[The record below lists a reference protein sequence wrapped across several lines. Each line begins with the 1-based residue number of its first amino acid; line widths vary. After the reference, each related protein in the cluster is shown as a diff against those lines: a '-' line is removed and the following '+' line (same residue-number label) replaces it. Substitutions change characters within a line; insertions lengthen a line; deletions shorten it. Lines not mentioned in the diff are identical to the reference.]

1 MTNADKI
8 RKMSNEELLEWLVDK
23 VDFVCMAYGTERC
36 RKCESCRSCWKGWL
50 ADELNTNKDKDKN
63 TSTEDGKMENERQDF
78 FFVWTDRENWGTHI
92 TRNYIPKAYEKRGL
106 GFCESAVTFIDQD
119 ESFENLEEA
128 VRTLY
133 NLGIDAL
140 RVRSEEGG
148 LKVLA
153 KEPNPLLFRCLCKGE
168 VAQFRC
174 VEITTNLKEYMR

>member
-1 MTNADKI
+1 
-8 RKMSNEELLEWLVDK
+8 
-23 VDFVCMAYGTERC
+23 
-36 RKCESCRSCWKGWL
+36 
-50 ADELNTNKDKDKN
+50 
-63 TSTEDGKMENERQDF
+63 MENERQDF
-78 FFVWTDRENWGTHI
+78 FFVWIDRENWGTRI

-106 GFCESAVTFIDQD
+106 GFCEGSVTFIDKD

-133 NLGIDAL
+133 NLGIDAV
-140 RVRSEEGG
+140 RVCSEEGG

-153 KEPNPLLFRCLCKGE
+153 RESNPLLFRCLYEEG

>member
-1 MTNADKI
+1 
-8 RKMSNEELLEWLVDK
+8 MSGEELLEWLGDK

-36 RKCESCRSCWKGWL
+36 RKCESCRSCWKDWL
-50 ADELNTNKDKDKN
+50 ADEADELNTNTEDRKMENKN

-106 GFCESAVTFIDQD
+106 GFCEGSVTFIDGD
-119 ESFENLEEA
+119 GSGENLEEA

-133 NLGIDAL
+133 NLGIDAV
-140 RVRSEEGG
+140 RVCSEEGG

-153 KEPNPLLFRCLCKGE
+153 RESNPLLFRCLCEGG
-168 VAQFRC
+168 VAHFRC